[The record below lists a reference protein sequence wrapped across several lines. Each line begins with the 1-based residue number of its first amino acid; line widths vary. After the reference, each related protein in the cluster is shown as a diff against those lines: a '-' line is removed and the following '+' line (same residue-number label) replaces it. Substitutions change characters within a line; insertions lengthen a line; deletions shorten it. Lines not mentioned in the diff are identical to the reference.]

1 MTPHELGQLGEQL
14 ATNHLIKEGYQILDR
29 QWRFGKIELDIIA
42 QQDDWIVFVEV
53 KTRENNYVGE
63 PWESVTRSKQK
74 RIVKA
79 AHEYLLTRN
88 LDLESRFDVIS
99 IIHKS
104 KYQRLEHIPH
114 AFYPSL

>member
-14 ATNHLIKEGYQILDR
+14 ASNHLIKAGYLILDR
-29 QWRFGKIELDIIA
+29 QWRYGRIELDIIA
-42 QQDDWIVFVEV
+42 REGDWVVFVEV

-79 AHEYLLTRN
+79 AHEYLLEKG
-88 LDLESRFDVIS
+88 LDVASRFDVIS
-99 IIHKS
+99 IIHNS
-104 KYQRLEHIPH
+104 KYQRLEHIQH
-114 AFYPSL
+114 AFYPTL